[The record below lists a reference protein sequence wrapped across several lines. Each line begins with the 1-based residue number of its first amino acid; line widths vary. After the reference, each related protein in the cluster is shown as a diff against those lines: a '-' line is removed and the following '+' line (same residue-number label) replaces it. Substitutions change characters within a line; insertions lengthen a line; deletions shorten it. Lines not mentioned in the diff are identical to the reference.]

1 MLNSGNILY
10 VCSTLNLTIMKPVL
24 IIDDAR
30 AVTLLRRLSE
40 FVGAPVSSRFLS
52 LNPESVRVALARIL
66 DILSKGDDY
75 ETGECDR

>member
-1 MLNSGNILY
+1 MVEICIFVIHQNSA
-10 VCSTLNLTIMKPVL
+10 IMKPVL

-30 AVTLLRRLSE
+30 AVILLRRLSE

-66 DILSKGDDY
+66 DILSKDGDH
-75 ETGECDR
+75 ETSEHAG

>member
-1 MLNSGNILY
+1 
-10 VCSTLNLTIMKPVL
+10 MKPVL

-40 FVGAPVSSRFLS
+40 FVGAPVSSEFLS
-52 LNPESVRVALARIL
+52 FTPVPMVQATLARIL
-66 DILSKGDDY
+66 DVLSKGDDY

>member
-1 MLNSGNILY
+1 
-10 VCSTLNLTIMKPVL
+10 MKPVL

-40 FVGAPVSSRFLS
+40 FVGAPVSSKFLS

-66 DILSKGDDY
+66 DLLSESEDN
-75 ETGECDR
+75 ETDRA

>member
-1 MLNSGNILY
+1 
-10 VCSTLNLTIMKPVL
+10 MKPVL

-40 FVGAPVSSRFLS
+40 FVDAPVSSRFLS

-66 DILSKGDDY
+66 DILSKDDDY

>member
-1 MLNSGNILY
+1 
-10 VCSTLNLTIMKPVL
+10 MKPVL

-52 LNPESVRVALARIL
+52 LAPVSFVQAILARIL
-66 DILSKGDDY
+66 DELSKDGSY
-75 ETGECDR
+75 EESECKE